1 MLLRH
6 DALEKIRSGRITLVF
21 RRWERARVRV
31 GTRLRTAIG
40 LVEVR
45 SVDTVAE
52 VTDADARSAG
62 YDSVD
67 ALRMNIPGDAAY
79 PLFRM
84 EVGYAGPDP
93 RIALRERSPSPAELA
108 ELTVALD
115 RMDRTSPRGAWTRT
129 VLRLIADQPAT
140 RAGDLFAGA
149 GYPDLKTFKRDV
161 RRLKELGLT
170 ESLEVGYRL
179 SPRGTAVLSAP

>member
-1 MLLRH
+1 VLLRN

-45 SVDTVAE
+45 SVDTVDE

-67 ALRMNIPGDAAY
+67 ALRTNIPGDAAH

-93 RIALRERSPSPAELA
+93 RIALRERRPPAAELA
-108 ELTVALD
+108 ELIAALD
-115 RMDRTSPRGAWTRT
+115 RMDRTGPRGPWTGT
-129 VLRLIADQPAT
+129 VLGIIADHPAI

-149 GYPDLKTFKRDV
+149 GYPDLRTFKRDV

-179 SPRGTAVLSAP
+179 SPRGAAVLSAR